1 MKARSLKSWL
11 LMSFLAVII
20 LLSAVIGVHRFRVVN
35 RNIIARAQAEVQNN
49 LSVVRILYQGEIEN
63 IRKAFALITYDK
75 KSLAELQKKLS
86 LDYLFAVDV
95 QNESEIKSPIARAAL
110 QGKGAGG
117 TRVIGSAE
125 LKMMGQGLYD
135 RSLIKIRSTPKARP
149 TDRTV
154 VDSALAIEYAMP
166 LVNGKGNVA
175 GVLYGG
181 KVLNRDFDLVDRIH
195 GLVFENKSYDGKP
208 IGTVTIFLDDVR
220 IATNVLDSEGKRA
233 IGTRVS
239 DKVYRKVIVEG
250 KPWVD
255 RAFVVTDWYLTA
267 YEPIRDFSGK
277 IIGILYA
284 GRLEKPFVDLK
295 RSILGVLIVIVI
307 IASAV
312 ALLVSFVLAAAIT
325 RPVTAMLKATRVISG
340 GNLHQKLKTDSAVT
354 ELNELAASFND
365 MAQRLSERER
375 SLQVSNEQLAA
386 LNKTYLDLV
395 GFVAHELKG
404 ILASTILNA
413 YSVRDGFL
421 GMVNFKQ
428 RKALDSITR
437 NLDYFESTVKN
448 FLNLSRMEKG
458 ELTVTKTER
467 QLREDIFDLSVDA
480 FAKQASEKEIR
491 IENNIQPALK
501 CMCDVSLMQIVAN
514 NLVGNA
520 VKYGAAG
527 GRIVL
532 SAQVSNGMLRVEVY
546 NDGRV
551 IQPSEKEKL
560 FKKFSRL
567 TPKGERTHGTGLGL
581 YITKEIVEKHGG
593 RIWVEPREKG
603 NAFIFE
609 IPV

>member
-1 MKARSLKSWL
+1 MKARSLKSRIL
-11 LMSFLAVII
+11 ISFFTVII
-20 LLSAVIGVHRFRVVN
+20 LLSVAIAMHRMHVVN
-35 RNIIARAQAEVQNN
+35 RNIIDRAQAEVQND
-49 LSVVRILYQGEIEN
+49 LSVARIIYQGEMDN
-63 IRKAFALITYDK
+63 IRKAFGLISYDK
-75 KSLAELQKKLS
+75 NNLAQLQKKLG
-86 LDYLFAVDV
+86 LDYLFVAGIKD
-95 QNESEIKSPIARAAL
+95 SGGIKSPIARAAL
-110 QGKGAGG
+110 RGKGAGG
-117 TRVIGSAE
+117 TRVVESDELQWMGS
-125 LKMMGQGLYD
+125 GLFD
-135 RSLIKIRSTPKARP
+135 RSRIAIKSTPKAKP
-149 TDRTV
+149 TRRTE

-166 LVNGKGNVA
+166 LADAAGNVT
-175 GVLYGG
+175 GVLCGG

-195 GLVFENKSYDGKP
+195 GLVFENKSYNNKP

-220 IATNVLDSEGKRA
+220 IATNVLDNEGKRA

-239 DKVYRKVIVEG
+239 DKVYQKVVVEG
-250 KPWVD
+250 RQWVD

-267 YEPIRDFSGK
+267 YEPIRDISGK
-277 IIGILYA
+277 IVGVLYV

-295 RSILGVLIVIVI
+295 KNILEVLFVIV
-307 IASAV
+307 
-312 ALLVSFVLAAAIT
+312 LLVSAAALLISYVLAAAIT
-325 RPVTAMLKATRVISG
+325 RPVTQMLKATRVMSAG
-340 GNLHQKLKTDSAVT
+340 DLKQRVTTDSSIS
-354 ELNELAASFND
+354 ELNELAASFNE
-365 MAQRLSERER
+365 MAGKLADREK
-375 SLQVSNEQLAA
+375 SLQESSEKMAA

-421 GMVNFKQ
+421 GLVNFKQ
-428 RKALDSITR
+428 RRALDSITR

-458 ELTVTKTER
+458 EIAVNKTER
-467 QLREDIFDLSVDA
+467 QMREDVFDLSVDA
-480 FAKQASEKEIR
+480 FAKGASEKEIR

-501 CMCDVSLMQIVAN
+501 FRGDVSLMQIVAN

-520 VKYGAAG
+520 VKYGIPG

-532 SAQVSNGMLRVEVY
+532 RSKADAGKIWIEVY

-551 IQPSEKEKL
+551 IQLEEMEKL

-581 YITKEIVEKHGG
+581 FITKEIVEKHGG
-593 RIWVEPREKG
+593 RIWVEPRKEG

-609 IPV
+609 IPI